1 MEHRYPWFRVAMLD
15 TPLRHESAI
24 MFLVERY
31 LFQRRRQMEMKKRH
45 KSIRDG
51 RLTAIH

>member
-1 MEHRYPWFRVAMLD
+1 MEHRYPWFRVALLD

-24 MFLVERY
+24 IFLVERY
-31 LFQRRRQMEMKKRH
+31 LFQRIRQMKKNKRH

-51 RLTAIH
+51 RLTVLH